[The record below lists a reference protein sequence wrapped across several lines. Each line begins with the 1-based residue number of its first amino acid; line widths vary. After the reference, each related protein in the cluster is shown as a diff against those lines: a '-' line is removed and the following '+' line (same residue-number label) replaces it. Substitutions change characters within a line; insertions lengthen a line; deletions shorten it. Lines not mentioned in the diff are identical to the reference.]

1 VIRHPNYA
9 LTIAE
14 TFVLPLA
21 FGQFA
26 FAVIF
31 TTLWI
36 VVLRYK
42 IQLEDAALAK
52 RRLCVGVLL

>member
-1 VIRHPNYA
+1 VA
-9 LTIAE
+9 IAE
-14 TFVLPLA
+14 TFVLPLV

-36 VVLRYK
+36 VVLRHK

-52 RRLCVGVLL
+52 RCMRVEVAL